1 MSKTELHNEFL
12 GTACINPFIAS
23 ISSPRSV
30 MDFSHVSAHLPILTP
45 DEKIVKSGIEFELGK
60 YVNDC
65 RTTHDCVVK
74 AIIPRYKEYGVSD
87 VPTYTLLLEY
97 EEDGFIFIDCLD
109 IDSFKTSHTFFG
121 YKLTPTEELNNLTY
135 NATIPKDTILAKT
148 DSYGKDGA
156 YNYGLNLN
164 VAFMSHPSVSEDGF
178 VVSQSFLQRS
188 KFTSIIKRV
197 INITKDTLPVN
208 LYGDKEN
215 FKFIP
220 NIGDNIREDGLLCAL
235 RERNDW
241 FSISDLNDIN
251 VSEVDITFDNLIY
264 VNPNSKVIDIK
275 ITRGNYNKQEFTA
288 NMTKQLDQYA
298 AMLTNYYTN
307 VVNKYEQIMAEKKT
321 MYGSVDKIRL
331 TPRLHRFITDSIIKI
346 NSVTSN
352 KNRLCY
358 RKLPIDQYRIEI
370 TTISTITPDIG
381 FKLTDMHGAKGV
393 ICRVLPDEC
402 MPTDKNG
409 VRADI
414 ITDSA
419 ATISR
424 MNIGRAYE
432 AYLGSVSRD
441 NKQKLIS
448 FFHCKYGN
456 DFLNKLTKSDVTY
469 FYNYVKGLYSLINPD
484 MVEFLDS
491 LNKDELVNH
500 LREIVTD
507 NMYFYYP
514 ANNELNITDVIDSI
528 ENSEYKPLNEKVVY
542 VDELGR
548 TVETDEKIR
557 IGQLYFMVLEK
568 IANTYS
574 AVSSSKV
581 NNFGFPI
588 KGTNYDKFKY
598 PHSLTPTKTLG
609 ETEVRILS
617 SLSGNEHNGLET
629 VAELIDLTLNPISH
643 KLMIKNILERDAA
656 FDPNFNIDRTVVPYG
671 NTKSLSI
678 LTHIFNAAGF
688 DFFHEEK

>member
-1 MSKTELHNEFL
+1 MSEHTELKPEFL
-12 GTACINPFIAS
+12 SMASINPFITS
-23 ISSPRSV
+23 ISSPRAV
-30 MDFSHVSAHLPILTP
+30 MDASHFSAHLPILTP
-45 DEKIVKSGIEFELGK
+45 DAKIVKSGIEYELGK
-60 YVNDC
+60 YINDY
-65 RTTHDCVVK
+65 RTTHDCIVK
-74 AIIPRYKEYGVSD
+74 AIIPRYKEFGVHE

-97 EEDGFIFIDCLD
+97 EENGQIFIDCMD

-121 YKLTPTEELNNLTY
+121 YKLHPTDELNNLTF
-135 NATIPKDTILAKT
+135 NAALPKDTILART
-148 DSYGKDGA
+148 DSYSDDGS
-156 YNYGLNLN
+156 YKYGLNLN

-178 VVSQSFLQRS
+178 VVSESFLERS

-197 INITKDTLPVN
+197 INITKDTLPIN
-208 LYGDKEN
+208 LYGDKDI

-220 NIGDNIREDGLLCAL
+220 NIGDNVREDGLLCAL

-241 FSISDLNDIN
+241 FSISDLNDTN
-251 VSEVDITFDNLIY
+251 VSDVDITFDNLIY

-275 ITRGNYNKQEFTA
+275 ITRGNYNKQEFSAKITQ
-288 NMTKQLDQYA
+288 QLDQYA
-298 AMLTNYYTN
+298 DMLTNYYTN
-307 VVNKYEQIMAEKKT
+307 IVNKFEQVMNEKKV
-321 MYGSVDKIRL
+321 MYGSVDMIRL
-331 TPRLHRFITDSIIKI
+331 TPRLHRFITDSQIKI

-370 TTISTITPDIG
+370 TTSSTIKPNIG
-381 FKLTDMHGAKGV
+381 FKLTDMAGGKGV
-393 ICRVLPDEC
+393 ICRVLPDAS

-409 VRADI
+409 NRADI

-432 AYLGSVSRD
+432 TYLGSVSRD

-448 FFHCKYGN
+448 FFSCKYGN
-456 DFLNKLTKSDVTY
+456 DFLNKITKEDITY
-469 FYNYVKGLYSLINPD
+469 FYDYIKGLYSLINPD
-484 MVEFLDS
+484 MVEFIDS
-491 LNKDELVNH
+491 LNKEELVNH
-500 LREIVTD
+500 LHEIVNDNLYIYYPTD
-507 NMYFYYP
+507 NQY
-514 ANNELNITDVIDSI
+514 NITDVIESI
-528 ENSEYKPLNEKVVY
+528 ENSIYKPLNDKVTY
-542 VDELGR
+542 VDELGCK
-548 TVETDEKIR
+548 VETDENIR

-609 ETEVRILS
+609 ETEVRILTS
-617 SLSGNEHNGLET
+617 M
-629 VAELIDLTLNPISH
+629 APPELISDLIDNTLNPISH
-643 KLMIKNILERDAA
+643 KLMIKNILEGEQA
-656 FDPNFNIDRTVVPYG
+656 FNPNYNIDRSIVPLG
-671 NTKSLSI
+671 NTKSLAI
-678 LTHIFNAAGF
+678 LSHIFNAAGF
-688 DFFHEEK
+688 EYQYEEK